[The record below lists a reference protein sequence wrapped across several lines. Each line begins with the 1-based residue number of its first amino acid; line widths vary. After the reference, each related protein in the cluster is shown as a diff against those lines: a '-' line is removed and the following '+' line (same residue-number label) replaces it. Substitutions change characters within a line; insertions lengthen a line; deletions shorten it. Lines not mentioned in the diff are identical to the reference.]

1 TYVPNLF
8 TWKPAI
14 SSGFGTNHFLMT
26 TSDVGQNPVWPNPT
40 YVTHNEIV
48 SPFVNTTDFLNLT
61 LELRMFHSRYYVNN
75 TNTDLEYVTI
85 DVSTNGTTWTE
96 IDRLV
101 RDVGIGTK
109 FEKLEY
115 DLSAYIN
122 PANLRVRVRYYGE

>member
-1 TYVPNLF
+1 
-8 TWKPAI
+8 
-14 SSGFGTNHFLMT
+14 
-26 TSDVGQNPVWPNPT
+26 
-40 YVTHNEIV
+40 
-48 SPFVNTTDFLNLT
+48 NLT

-122 PANLRVRVRYYGE
+122 PANLRVRVRYYGEWCDGLAIDDVKLFGEKPLNTAFDYDTSTVDAFTDAAATIPYTSGTPITTIYIKPTL